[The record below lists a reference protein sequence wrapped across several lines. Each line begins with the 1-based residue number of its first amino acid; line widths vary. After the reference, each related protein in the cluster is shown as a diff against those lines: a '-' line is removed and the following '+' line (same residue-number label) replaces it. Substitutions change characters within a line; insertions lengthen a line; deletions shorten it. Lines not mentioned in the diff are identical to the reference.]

1 MFIDEVKLELKA
13 GNGGN
18 GVVRWLHEKFKE
30 WSGPSGGNGGN
41 GGDVYAVA
49 IRDTGALA
57 RYRNVKKFSAGR
69 GEDGLRNS
77 MHGLKGKDLVLEF
90 PIGSII
96 KNLRTKEV
104 FYLLKEGQKELLL
117 KGGKGG
123 FGNEHYK
130 SSTNTSPEE
139 CTQGKRGE
147 DAKFTIEL
155 ELFADAGFI
164 GLPNAGKSSLLNE
177 LTNAQAKVGDY
188 PFTTLDPNLGALYGF
203 IIADIPGV
211 IEGASEGKGL
221 GHKFL
226 RHIKRTKVL
235 FHLVSL
241 ENKALLK
248 SYDVIRDELGKYSE
262 ELANKP
268 EIVILTK
275 TDLVPK
281 EDLKKA
287 ITKIKTRNKKV
298 FSVSIIDDPA
308 MKKLGDEMVKILRKA
323 K

>member
-13 GNGGN
+13 GNGGH
-18 GVVRWLHEKFKE
+18 GVVRWLHEKSKE

-41 GGDVYAVA
+41 GGDVFAVA

-57 RYRNVKKFSAGR
+57 RYRNTKEFSAGR

-77 MHGLKGKDLVLEF
+77 MHGSNGKELILEF

-96 KNLRTKEV
+96 KNLRTKEI
-104 FYLLKEGQKELLL
+104 FQLLEEGQKVLLL

-123 FGNEHYK
+123 FGNEHFK
-130 SSTNTSPEE
+130 SSTNVSPEE
-139 CTQGKRGE
+139 STLGKRGE
-147 DAKFTIEL
+147 EAKFEIEL

-177 LTNAQAKVGDY
+177 LTNSQAKVGDY

-241 ENKALLK
+241 ENKGLLK
-248 SYDVIRDELGKYSE
+248 VYDVIRDELEKYDKV
-262 ELANKP
+262 LAEKP
-268 EIVILTK
+268 EVVILTK
-275 TDLVPK
+275 TDLVSK
-281 EDLKKA
+281 DELKKA
-287 ITKIKTRNKKV
+287 IAKLKTRNKKV
-298 FSVSIIDDPA
+298 LSVSIIDDVA
-308 MKKLGDEMVKILRKA
+308 MKKLSDEMVKILRKV